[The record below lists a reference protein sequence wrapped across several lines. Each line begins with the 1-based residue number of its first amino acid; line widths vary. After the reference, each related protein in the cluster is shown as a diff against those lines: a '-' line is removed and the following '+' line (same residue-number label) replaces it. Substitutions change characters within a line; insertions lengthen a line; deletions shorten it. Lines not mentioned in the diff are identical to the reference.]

1 MSRVYACI
9 DLKSFY
15 ASVECKERGLDPLT
29 TNLVVADE
37 SRTEKTVC
45 LAITPSMKQYG
56 LGGRAR
62 LYEVIQ
68 KVKQVNYD
76 RKRINNYKA
85 FTNKSVNDNEL
96 KNDKSLEL
104 DFIIAP
110 PRMSYY
116 MDYST
121 KIYNVY
127 LKYLSA
133 DDIYVY
139 SIDEVF
145 CDLTNYLQYNNMTPR
160 ELVTKMIHDVYETT
174 GITATGGIGTNMYL
188 AKVAMDIVAKHT
200 EPDKFGVRMA
210 ELDEISY
217 REKLWSHK
225 PLTSF
230 WRVGPGYT
238 KKLES
243 KGIYTMGDIARCSIE
258 NEELLYKLFGV
269 NAELLIDH
277 AWGWEPCT
285 IKDIKSYKP
294 ERNSISSGQVLHCPY
309 TFKKAKIIIKEMAD
323 LLALDLVRKNLVTN
337 QLVLTIGYDID
348 NLTIPE
354 IRNRYDGDITYDHYG
369 REVPKHAH
377 GTINID
383 HYTSSSKI
391 IMDNMMKLFE
401 KIINK
406 ELLIRRVNVVAC
418 NVVPPES
425 VKDKKIVQQFDLF
438 SNNEEQEKLKI
449 KELEDEKE
457 EKKVQEVLLSIKN
470 RFGKNAI
477 LKGMNLEEGGTTIER
492 NSQIGGHK
500 G

>member
-76 RKRINNYKA
+76 RKRNNNYKT

-110 PRMSYY
+110 PRMAYY

-309 TFKKAKIIIKEMAD
+309 TFNKAKIIIKEMAD
-323 LLALDLVRKNLVTN
+323 LLALDLVKKNLVTN

-354 IRNRYDGDITYDHYG
+354 IRNKYNGDITYDHYG

-492 NSQIGGHK
+492 NGQIGGHK

>member
-45 LAITPSMKQYG
+45 LAITPTMKQYG

-76 RKRINNYKA
+76 RKRNNNYKS

-96 KNDKSLEL
+96 KKDKSLEL

-309 TFKKAKIIIKEMAD
+309 TFNKAKIIIKEMAD
-323 LLALDLVRKNLVTN
+323 LLALDLVKKNLVTN

-354 IRNRYDGDITYDHYG
+354 IRNKYNGDITYDHYG

-449 KELEDEKE
+449 KELEDEQE

-492 NSQIGGHK
+492 NGQIGGHK